1 MSHGGELFA
10 LGEGVPDDAGFDV
23 ALRGYHRQQVDKYV
37 ANTEAEIAAL
47 TSERDEAYR
56 QLQALANQVADLHR
70 QMSDLRRHTAADAAV
85 SFRHLG
91 PRVEQILSLA
101 EEQAEAIRDG
111 AVADIERQRAEA
123 RRLQDEAREQANRA
137 VRDFELALDS
147 RRREEEQAAHERQVA
162 AEAELKAAGDKARQ
176 ILSEAEAMRTTAQEE
191 IKGARA
197 QIDEEYTARRAAM
210 QQEHQSMRAD
220 AEQYATH
227 VRGQAEAHAATVAT
241 QAEQHAPQLRGK
253 AEQEAAQARA
263 AGTAAADKLRA
274 DAERRLAEAQAEA
287 QRHIAQARTEAEG
300 L

>member
-101 EEQAEAIRDG
+101 EEQAEAIRNG

-123 RRLQDEAREQANRA
+123 HRLQEEAREKANRA

-147 RRREEEQAAHERQVA
+147 RRREEEQAAHRRQVA
-162 AEAELKAAGDKARQ
+162 AE
-176 ILSEAEAMRTTAQEE
+176 EA
-191 IKGARA
+191 
-197 QIDEEYTARRAAM
+197 
-210 QQEHQSMRAD
+210 
-220 AEQYATH
+220 
-227 VRGQAEAHAATVAT
+227 
-241 QAEQHAPQLRGK
+241 L
-253 AEQEAAQARA
+253 
-263 AGTAAADKLRA
+263 AAADERAREVTAEAAALRA
-274 DAERRLAEAQAEA
+274 AAQDDIK
-287 QRHIAQARTEAEG
+287 RARVQIDQEY
-300 L
+300 